1 MYMSGDLDKKTVLLV
16 EDEQTLR
23 ELYGMAF
30 IKAGLNIIM
39 AENGEQGSRFA
50 LQHHPDVI
58 LLDID
63 MPLMNGHQA
72 AEKIRLDDWGKTARI
87 LFLTNHSDPQ
97 TVAHASMT
105 KPEEYIVKAHT
116 PIHDVVNQVR
126 TAAYAGSRVV

>member
-1 MYMSGDLDKKTVLLV
+1 MSDEIEKRTVLLV

-39 AENGEQGSRFA
+39 AENGEQGSRLA
-50 LQHHPDVI
+50 LEHHPDVI

-72 AEKIRLDDWGKTARI
+72 AEKIRLDSWGKTARI
-87 LFLTNHSDPQ
+87 IFLTNHSDPQ
-97 TVAHASMT
+97 SVAHAIMT
-105 KPEEYIVKAHT
+105 KPEEFIVKAHT

-126 TAAYAGSRVV
+126 TAAYGNSRAV